1 MTDTQGKPNATD
13 TAHRL
18 DDLFTTIRGALAQ
31 DAAGDVRSAG
41 ALACRA
47 ILGVIDPSSR
57 ATTPSAPT
65 SPGSPT
71 SPLTAALGAIG
82 SIPREQIL
90 EFIVGGLRS
99 VLTQRGPSYLTR
111 PAPAPTRTPGTD

>member
-1 MTDTQGKPNATD
+1 MTDTQGKPNATE

-18 DDLFTTIRGALAQ
+18 DELVTTIRGALAQ

-47 ILGVIDPSSR
+47 ILGVLDPSSR
-57 ATTPSAPT
+57 STTPAPS
-65 SPGSPT
+65 SPSSPT
-71 SPLTAALGAIG
+71 SPFTAALGAIG
-82 SIPREQIL
+82 AIPREQIL